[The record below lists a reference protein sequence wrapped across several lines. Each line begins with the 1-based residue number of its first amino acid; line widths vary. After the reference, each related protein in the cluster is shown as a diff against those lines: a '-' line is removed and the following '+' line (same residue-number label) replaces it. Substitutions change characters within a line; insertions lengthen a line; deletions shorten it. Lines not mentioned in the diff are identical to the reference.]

1 MGREHDCRAT
11 LNGKGS
17 NGRAL
22 LETEEIIFRGAD
34 FRLRIPFKSIKKV
47 SADDKA
53 LIVEYGSD
61 KASFALGEHAKKWAD
76 AIKNPKSRV
85 DKLGIKAGQK
95 IALIN
100 IDDEALAAELE
111 AKGAT
116 IGKTSLD
123 AIFFGANDKKELK
136 KLASLREKIASN
148 GAIWIVRPK
157 GVDTI
162 SEKDVMSSAKAAGL
176 VDVKVVKLSETHTAE
191 KVVIPVSKRGKL

>member
-22 LETEEIIFRGAD
+22 LETEELIFRGAD

-47 SADDKA
+47 TADDKA

-61 KASFALGEHAKKWAD
+61 KASFALGEHARKWAD
-76 AIKNPKSRV
+76 AIKNPKTV
-85 DKLGIKAGQK
+85 EQKLGIKSGQK
-95 IALIN
+95 VVLLGVELKLKN
-100 IDDEALAAELE
+100 AELTTLK
-111 AKGAT
+111 KGV
-116 IGKTSLD
+116 D
-123 AIFFGANDKKELK
+123 VIFFGANDRKDLK
-136 KLASLREKIASN
+136 KLASLKEKIAPN

-157 GVDTI
+157 GVATI
-162 SEKDVMSSAKAAGL
+162 SEKDVMTAAKEVGL

-191 KVVIPVSKRGKL
+191 KVVIPVAKRG